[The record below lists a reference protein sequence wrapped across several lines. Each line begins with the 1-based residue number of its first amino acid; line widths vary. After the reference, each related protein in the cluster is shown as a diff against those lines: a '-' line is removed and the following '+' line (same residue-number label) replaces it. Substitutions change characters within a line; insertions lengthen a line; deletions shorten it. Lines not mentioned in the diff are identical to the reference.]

1 MMVAVTIEVKRRLPF
16 KNFNFLMFHNIRDIL
31 IKSWTQNSGGT
42 TMERFSNKLKRLKA
56 WVESPE

>member
-16 KNFNFLMFHNIRDIL
+16 KNFNFLMFHNNIRDIL

-42 TMERFSNKLKRLKA
+42 TRKVSNKLKRLKA